1 MTLLTTGIGPHR
13 LDRMFNRCAQL
24 ASPGSLGF
32 IGFGLAIFL
41 STISSN
47 AASAQDKANKS
58 TGSASR
64 SSAADAELARLRA
77 DTIEKMKQTRAGTE
91 KLLALHEDEV
101 KKLTAEYRQRQ
112 ELYNQGL
119 ISRAEFNQTERALA
133 AAMIRMDEAKRWIA
147 ETDIAITEASM
158 RDVLVGLPAMA
169 PGGYSESGTL
179 IRFNGTASWSLADAA
194 KIEKFFSQAFGHVLP
209 ITAFGQTPTHD
220 RLRFDHRNA
229 MDVALHPD
237 SNEGRSLLSYLRQA
251 GVPFIAFRSAVPGA
265 ATGAHI
271 HIGSPSV
278 RAVAGADSQ
287 GVCCKR

>member
-1 MTLLTTGIGPHR
+1 MTPLTTGIGPHR
-13 LDRMFNRCAQL
+13 LERMFKRFAQL

-119 ISRAEFNQTERALA
+119 ISRAELNQTERARA
-133 AAMIRMDEAKRWIA
+133 AAMIRMDEDKRWIA

-158 RDVLVGLPAMA
+158 RDVLLGLPAMA

-194 KIEKFFSQAFGHVLP
+194 KIENFFFQTFGHVLP

>member
-1 MTLLTTGIGPHR
+1 MTPLTTGIGPHR
-13 LDRMFNRCAQL
+13 LERMFNRFAQL
-24 ASPGSLGF
+24 ASPGLLGF

-91 KLLALHEDEV
+91 KLLAIHEDEV
-101 KKLTAEYRQRQ
+101 KKLTAEYRQRR
-112 ELYNQGL
+112 ELHNQGL
-119 ISRAEFNQTERALA
+119 ISRTELNQSERALA
-133 AAMIRMDEAKRWIA
+133 AAMIRMDEARRWIA

-158 RDVLVGLPAMA
+158 RDVLLGLPAMP

-179 IRFNGTASWSLADAA
+179 IRFNGAASWSLADAA
-194 KIEKFFSQAFGHVLP
+194 KIEKFFSQTFGHVLP

-237 SNEGRSLLSYLRQA
+237 SNEGRSLLSYLRQ
-251 GVPFIAFRSAVPGA
+251 GGIPFIAFRSAVPGA

-271 HIGSPSV
+271 HIGNPSV
-278 RAVAGADSQ
+278 RAAAGADSQ